1 MKFEQAEELS
11 FVITESMRMAKFSYE
26 KYKTDPNPK
35 ILILDDNYKYNG
47 KGKIIPGQHDI
58 LGFNINYIKSK
69 KDIEKIKKKIIT
81 EQHEILGK
89 NNNNIKSKKD
99 KKKKK
104 KIYNIAEKA
113 KKEKI
118 DIYKEIKEKF
128 PNSLK
133 YIRHYRRSFIKNFKE
148 KKGLLFFKV

>member
-58 LGFNINYIKSK
+58 LVFNINYIKSK
-69 KDIEKIKKKIIT
+69 KDIEKI
-81 EQHEILGK
+81 
-89 NNNNIKSKKD
+89 
-99 KKKKK
+99 K

>member
-47 KGKIIPGQHDI
+47 KGKVIPGQHDI
-58 LGFNINYIKSK
+58 LGFNINYVKSK
-69 KDIEKIKKKIIT
+69 KDIEKI
-81 EQHEILGK
+81 
-89 NNNNIKSKKD
+89 
-99 KKKKK
+99 K

>member
-69 KDIEKIKKKIIT
+69 KDIEKIKK
-81 EQHEILGK
+81 
-89 NNNNIKSKKD
+89 
-99 KKKKK
+99 
-104 KIYNIAEKA
+104 IYNVAEKA

>member
-1 MKFEQAEELS
+1 MKFEKDEELS

-47 KGKIIPGQHDI
+47 KGKIIQGQHDI

-69 KDIEKIKKKIIT
+69 KDIEKI
-81 EQHEILGK
+81 
-89 NNNNIKSKKD
+89 
-99 KKKKK
+99 K

-148 KKGLLFFKV
+148 KKGLLFFKVQ

>member
-11 FVITESMRMAKFSYE
+11 VVITESMRMAKFSYE

-69 KDIEKIKKKIIT
+69 KDIEKIKK
-81 EQHEILGK
+81 
-89 NNNNIKSKKD
+89 
-99 KKKKK
+99 
-104 KIYNIAEKA
+104 IYNIAEKA

>member
-69 KDIEKIKKKIIT
+69 KDIEKIKK
-81 EQHEILGK
+81 
-89 NNNNIKSKKD
+89 
-99 KKKKK
+99 
-104 KIYNIAEKA
+104 IYNIAEKA

-133 YIRHYRRSFIKNFKE
+133 YIRHYRRSFVKNFKE

>member
-69 KDIEKIKKKIIT
+69 KDIEKNK
-81 EQHEILGK
+81 EK
-89 NNNNIKSKKD
+89 NNIFIEKGLIDRIGEKI
-99 KKKKK
+99 K

>member
-69 KDIEKIKKKIIT
+69 KDIEKIKK
-81 EQHEILGK
+81 
-89 NNNNIKSKKD
+89 
-99 KKKKK
+99 
-104 KIYNIAEKA
+104 IYNIAEKA

-118 DIYKEIKEKF
+118 NIYKEIKEKF

>member
-26 KYKTDPNPK
+26 KYRTDPNPK

-47 KGKIIPGQHDI
+47 KGKIIQGQHDI

-69 KDIEKIKKKIIT
+69 KDIEKI
-81 EQHEILGK
+81 
-89 NNNNIKSKKD
+89 
-99 KKKKK
+99 K

-148 KKGLLFFKV
+148 RKGLLFFKV

>member
-69 KDIEKIKKKIIT
+69 KDIEKIKK
-81 EQHEILGK
+81 
-89 NNNNIKSKKD
+89 
-99 KKKKK
+99 
-104 KIYNIAEKA
+104 IYNTAEKA

>member
-58 LGFNINYIKSK
+58 LGFNINYVKSK
-69 KDIEKIKKKIIT
+69 KDIEKIKK
-81 EQHEILGK
+81 
-89 NNNNIKSKKD
+89 
-99 KKKKK
+99 
-104 KIYNIAEKA
+104 IYNIAKKA

>member
-47 KGKIIPGQHDI
+47 KGKIITGQHDI

-69 KDIEKIKKKIIT
+69 KDIEKI
-81 EQHEILGK
+81 
-89 NNNNIKSKKD
+89 
-99 KKKKK
+99 K

>member
-1 MKFEQAEELS
+1 MKFEQAEKLS

-69 KDIEKIKKKIIT
+69 KDIEKIR
-81 EQHEILGK
+81 
-89 NNNNIKSKKD
+89 
-99 KKKKK
+99 

>member
-47 KGKIIPGQHDI
+47 KGKVIPGQHDI

-69 KDIEKIKKKIIT
+69 KDIEKIKK
-81 EQHEILGK
+81 
-89 NNNNIKSKKD
+89 
-99 KKKKK
+99 
-104 KIYNIAEKA
+104 IYNTAEKA

-148 KKGLLFFKV
+148 KKGCEKVE

>member
-11 FVITESMRMAKFSYE
+11 FVKTESMRMAKFSYE

-47 KGKIIPGQHDI
+47 KGKIIQGQHDI

-69 KDIEKIKKKIIT
+69 KDIEKI
-81 EQHEILGK
+81 
-89 NNNNIKSKKD
+89 
-99 KKKKK
+99 K

>member
-11 FVITESMRMAKFSYE
+11 FVITESMKIAKFSYE

-69 KDIEKIKKKIIT
+69 KDIEKIKK
-81 EQHEILGK
+81 
-89 NNNNIKSKKD
+89 
-99 KKKKK
+99 
-104 KIYNIAEKA
+104 IYNIAEKA

-133 YIRHYRRSFIKNFKE
+133 YIRHYRRSFIKDFKE

>member
-47 KGKIIPGQHDI
+47 KGKIITGQHDI
-58 LGFNINYIKSK
+58 LGFDINYIKSK
-69 KDIEKIKKKIIT
+69 KDIEKI
-81 EQHEILGK
+81 
-89 NNNNIKSKKD
+89 
-99 KKKKK
+99 K

>member
-69 KDIEKIKKKIIT
+69 KDIEKIKK
-81 EQHEILGK
+81 
-89 NNNNIKSKKD
+89 S
-99 KKKKK
+99 
-104 KIYNIAEKA
+104 YNIAEKA

>member
-69 KDIEKIKKKIIT
+69 KDIEKIKK
-81 EQHEILGK
+81 
-89 NNNNIKSKKD
+89 
-99 KKKKK
+99 
-104 KIYNIAEKA
+104 IYNITEKA

>member
-11 FVITESMRMAKFSYE
+11 FVITENMRMAKFSYE
-26 KYKTDPNPK
+26 KYRTDPNPK

-69 KDIEKIKKKIIT
+69 KDIEKI
-81 EQHEILGK
+81 
-89 NNNNIKSKKD
+89 
-99 KKKKK
+99 K

>member
-47 KGKIIPGQHDI
+47 KGKIISGQHDI

-69 KDIEKIKKKIIT
+69 KDIEKI
-81 EQHEILGK
+81 
-89 NNNNIKSKKD
+89 
-99 KKKKK
+99 K

>member
-69 KDIEKIKKKIIT
+69 KDVEKI
-81 EQHEILGK
+81 
-89 NNNNIKSKKD
+89 
-99 KKKKK
+99 K

>member
-58 LGFNINYIKSK
+58 LGFNINY
-69 KDIEKIKKKIIT
+69 
-81 EQHEILGK
+81 
-89 NNNNIKSKKD
+89 
-99 KKKKK
+99 
-104 KIYNIAEKA
+104 AEKA

>member
-69 KDIEKIKKKIIT
+69 KDIEKIKK
-81 EQHEILGK
+81 
-89 NNNNIKSKKD
+89 
-99 KKKKK
+99 
-104 KIYNIAEKA
+104 IYNIAEKA

-148 KKGLLFFKV
+148 TKKSKRD

>member
-47 KGKIIPGQHDI
+47 KGKIIQGQHDI

-69 KDIEKIKKKIIT
+69 KDIEKIKK
-81 EQHEILGK
+81 
-89 NNNNIKSKKD
+89 
-99 KKKKK
+99 
-104 KIYNIAEKA
+104 IYNIDEKA

>member
-69 KDIEKIKKKIIT
+69 KDIEKIKK
-81 EQHEILGK
+81 
-89 NNNNIKSKKD
+89 
-99 KKKKK
+99 
-104 KIYNIAEKA
+104 IYNIREKA

>member
-47 KGKIIPGQHDI
+47 KGKITPGQHDI

-69 KDIEKIKKKIIT
+69 KDIEKI
-81 EQHEILGK
+81 
-89 NNNNIKSKKD
+89 
-99 KKKKK
+99 K

>member
-69 KDIEKIKKKIIT
+69 KDIEKIK
-81 EQHEILGK
+81 
-89 NNNNIKSKKD
+89 N
-99 KKKKK
+99 
-104 KIYNIAEKA
+104 IYNIAEKA

>member
-26 KYKTDPNPK
+26 RYKTDPNPK

-47 KGKIIPGQHDI
+47 KGKIIQGQHDI

-69 KDIEKIKKKIIT
+69 KDIEKI
-81 EQHEILGK
+81 
-89 NNNNIKSKKD
+89 
-99 KKKKK
+99 K

>member
-47 KGKIIPGQHDI
+47 KGKMIPGQHDI

-69 KDIEKIKKKIIT
+69 KDIEKI
-81 EQHEILGK
+81 
-89 NNNNIKSKKD
+89 
-99 KKKKK
+99 K

>member
-11 FVITESMRMAKFSYE
+11 FVIAESMRMAKFSYE

-47 KGKIIPGQHDI
+47 KGKIIPWQHDI

-69 KDIEKIKKKIIT
+69 KDIEKI
-81 EQHEILGK
+81 
-89 NNNNIKSKKD
+89 
-99 KKKKK
+99 K

>member
-26 KYKTDPNPK
+26 KYKIDPNPK

-69 KDIEKIKKKIIT
+69 KDIEKIR
-81 EQHEILGK
+81 
-89 NNNNIKSKKD
+89 
-99 KKKKK
+99 

>member
-11 FVITESMRMAKFSYE
+11 FIITESMRMAKFSYE

-69 KDIEKIKKKIIT
+69 KDIEKIKK
-81 EQHEILGK
+81 
-89 NNNNIKSKKD
+89 
-99 KKKKK
+99 
-104 KIYNIAEKA
+104 IYNIAEKA

>member
-26 KYKTDPNPK
+26 KYRTDPNPK

-69 KDIEKIKKKIIT
+69 KDVEKI
-81 EQHEILGK
+81 
-89 NNNNIKSKKD
+89 
-99 KKKKK
+99 K

>member
-69 KDIEKIKKKIIT
+69 KDIEKIKK
-81 EQHEILGK
+81 
-89 NNNNIKSKKD
+89 
-99 KKKKK
+99 
-104 KIYNIAEKA
+104 IYNIAEKA

-118 DIYKEIKEKF
+118 DIYKEIKGKF

>member
-69 KDIEKIKKKIIT
+69 KDIEKIKK
-81 EQHEILGK
+81 
-89 NNNNIKSKKD
+89 
-99 KKKKK
+99 
-104 KIYNIAEKA
+104 IYNIAEKA

-133 YIRHYRRSFIKNFKE
+133 YIRHYRRYFIKNFKE